1 MRISDWSSDV
11 CSSDL
16 RGILDQRTFRH
27 GEAAGAGAADG
38 DVAGAAAVPAAA
50 VRDDHLTA
58 IPGHQHGAVAGG
70 KPAEAEA
77 GVVAAVAIDRDT
89 RAAADC
95 HLSLS
100 LAADV
105 QEGAPA
111 QERQLRAGAGDSHG
125 TVAAGVHAD
134 ADESAFF
141 LAVQFDAADRKST
154 RLNSSH

>member
-1 MRISDWSSDV
+1 M
-11 CSSDL
+11 
-16 RGILDQRTFRH
+16 
-27 GEAAGAGAADG
+27 
-38 DVAGAAAVPAAA
+38 
-50 VRDDHLTA
+50 
-58 IPGHQHGAVAGG
+58 PGHQHGAVAGG

-111 QERQLRAGAGDSHG
+111 PARQPRAGAGDSPG
-125 TVAAGVHAD
+125 TVADGVHAYAAAND
-134 ADESAFF
+134 LF
-141 LAVQFDAADRKST
+141 LAVQFDAGARGDT
-154 RLNSSH
+154 HGRLARCAATTP

>member
-1 MRISDWSSDV
+1 M
-11 CSSDL
+11 
-16 RGILDQRTFRH
+16 
-27 GEAAGAGAADG
+27 
-38 DVAGAAAVPAAA
+38 
-50 VRDDHLTA
+50 
-58 IPGHQHGAVAGG
+58 PGHQHGAVAGG

-141 LAVQFDAADRKST
+141 LAVQFDAAARGDDHGRLRRAAVTVPANLQQGDRKST
-154 RLNSSH
+154 RLNSSN